1 LAYSTGSFYTKLSGY
16 GVFGAYAMTK
26 SETTANV
33 LSHIRTLIRD
43 VQTSVIDKKELESA
57 IKSIHNNFIF
67 SFHSAEQIVLQ
78 QLVMEY
84 DDLPGDYLAQYRD
97 RIAKVRTE
105 DLMRVANT
113 YLSLDDAVILVVGNE
128 TAYNQLVF
136 SFKNVFRIEGSL

>member
-1 LAYSTGSFYTKLSGY
+1 
-16 GVFGAYAMTK
+16 
-26 SETTANV
+26 
-33 LSHIRTLIRD
+33 
-43 VQTSVIDKKELESA
+43 
-57 IKSIHNNFIF
+57 
-67 SFHSAEQIVLQ
+67 
-78 QLVMEY
+78 MEY

-136 SFKNVFRIEGSL
+136 SFKNVSRIEGSL